1 MSDEIRL
8 KAERLIRILKTNGWT
23 VATAE
28 SMTGG
33 LVAAAI
39 TAVPGASEVFRE
51 GFVVYADEAK
61 TSRLNVHPSTL
72 DTYGSVSGE
81 SAGEMAEN
89 LEKLAKCDLALSIT
103 GFAGPTG
110 GTTAAPI
117 GTVWFGASFHGKTV
131 TRVERIPGDRDEVR
145 KTATLK
151 LLLWGLEAL
160 TGKRP

>member
-1 MSDEIRL
+1 L
-8 KAERLIRILKTNGWT
+8 KAERLTRILKTNGWT

-51 GFVVYADEAK
+51 GYVVYADEAK
-61 TSRLNVHPSTL
+61 ANRLNVRPMTL
-72 DTYGSVSGE
+72 EKHGAVSSE
-81 SAGEMAEN
+81 CAGEMAEN
-89 LEKLAKCDLALSIT
+89 LEKLAQCDLALSIT

-110 GTTAAPI
+110 GTADAPI
-117 GTVWFGASFHGKTV
+117 GTVWFGSSFHGRIA

-145 KTATLK
+145 RTATLK

-160 TGKRP
+160 AGK

>member
-8 KAERLIRILKTNGWT
+8 KAERLVRILKSRGWT

-39 TAVPGASEVFRE
+39 TSVPGVSEVFRE
-51 GFVVYADEAK
+51 GYVVYADEAK
-61 TSRLNVHPSTL
+61 AARLNVRRDTL
-72 DTYGSVSGE
+72 ARHGSVSGE
-81 SAGEMAEN
+81 CAGEMAEN
-89 LEKLAKCDLALSIT
+89 LEKLAQCDLALSIT

-110 GTTAAPI
+110 GTADAPI
-117 GTVWFGASFHGKTV
+117 GTVWFASSFHGTV
-131 TRVERIPGDRDEVR
+131 ATRMERISGDRDAVR
-145 KTATLK
+145 RTATLK

-160 TGKRP
+160 AGK

>member
-23 VATAE
+23 VSTAE
-28 SMTGG
+28 SCTGG

-51 GFVVYADEAK
+51 GFVVYSDEAK
-61 TSRLNVHPSTL
+61 TKYLNVRPLTL
-72 DTYGSVSGE
+72 DKHGSVSGE
-81 SAGEMAEN
+81 CAGEMAEN
-89 LEKLAKCDLALSIT
+89 LEKLANSDLALSIT

-110 GTTAAPI
+110 GTAAAPI
-117 GTVWFGASFHGKTV
+117 GTIWFGATFHGKTAIH
-131 TRVERIPGDRDEVR
+131 VERISGDRDTVR

-160 TGKRP
+160 LGNG